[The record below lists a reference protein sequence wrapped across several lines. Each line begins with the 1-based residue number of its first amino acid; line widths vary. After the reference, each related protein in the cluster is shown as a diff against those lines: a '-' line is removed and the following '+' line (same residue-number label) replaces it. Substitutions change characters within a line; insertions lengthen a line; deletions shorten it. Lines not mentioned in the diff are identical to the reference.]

1 MLDCCETIE
10 EARTILEYEGRKE
23 EDRQFTKY
31 PRLDQAL
38 NANLKKIVTHDFC
51 QQILREEWH
60 SSPHSH
66 NLIQLQIREHFTSHG
81 KLRVNLVVVGWL
93 VEKQIF

>member
-1 MLDCCETIE
+1 MILQYKGRDCTEK
-10 EARTILEYEGRKE
+10 Y
-23 EDRQFTKY
+23 FTKF
-31 PRLDQAL
+31 PRIEDSLSCGQE
-38 NANLKKIVTHDFC
+38 KFIGHDFC

-81 KLRVNLVVVGWL
+81 KLRVNLVVFGWL